1 MKYLFS
7 LFICAICVTS
17 YAQNLT
23 FSENIELGGSQIN
36 EFVGDMGD
44 KLIISFKNDEH
55 LSGLA
60 KISSDLSEKSQVRLK
75 DLNLSFKPDNA
86 HILDKQ
92 IILSGSKFDGEH
104 FVHTAVCAILDS
116 NLSFIKE
123 LELASMT
130 VNSNANIGKF
140 IFKNSNNNEFLYIL
154 EETPIEKGE
163 DQRIKLHQYKD
174 NMSLMFSKSYNTHIE
189 SHKSQHN
196 IPFVANNGAVF
207 IAKGHRGSQG
217 QEFHLL
223 AFNPTSK
230 VFKIKE
236 IELNDGSVTQLDFA
250 LSDKNQLAL
259 AGLFSTNDFAEQ
271 GLFVE
276 LYDENL
282 KAHYSSTQYFT
293 EETLEFAMDKKELKN
308 AGGLRYYLIENVSVS
323 SNDEISVFIEQ
334 VKEWVDINKK
344 TADKTWNYMYGK
356 VLIYTYSERGAIKG
370 SYVLDKE
377 QATKDDG
384 GFWSSFATWDDQED
398 FKIIT
403 NIIDQRGVGA
413 PKLNQIHY
421 LTDNS
426 NKQDYLETPEGFI
439 FTPETYC
446 ALNGDLYLVIADKD
460 KINYKI
466 GKLSN

>member
-7 LFICAICVTS
+7 LLICSICATS
-17 YAQNLT
+17 YAQNLA
-23 FSENIELGGSQIN
+23 FSENIELEGNQIN

-44 KLIISFKNDEH
+44 KLIISFSDDEH
-55 LSGLA
+55 LSSLV
-60 KISSDLSEKSQVRLK
+60 KISSDFSEKNQVRLK
-75 DLNLSFKPDNA
+75 DLNLSFKPKNT
-86 HILDKQ
+86 HILGKQ
-92 IILSGSKFDGEH
+92 IILSGSKFDGER
-104 FVHTAVCAILDS
+104 FVHTAVCAVLDS
-116 NLSFIKE
+116 NLTFVKE
-123 LELASMT
+123 LELTTMT
-130 VNSNANIGKF
+130 VNSNANIGRF
-140 IFKNSNNNEFLYIL
+140 IFKNSKNNEFLYIL
-154 EETPIEKGE
+154 EEAPIEKGE
-163 DQRIKLHQYKD
+163 DQRIKLHQYKED
-174 NMSLMFSKSYNTHIE
+174 MELMFSKSYNTHIE

-308 AGGLRYYLIENVSVS
+308 AGGLRYYIIENISVS
-323 SNDEISVFIEQ
+323 SNNEISVFIEQ

-356 VLIYTYSERGAIKG
+356 TLIYTYSERGAVKG
-370 SYVLDKE
+370 TYVLDKE
-377 QATKDDG
+377 QITTDDG

-403 NIIDQRGVGA
+403 NIIDQKGVGA
-413 PKLNQIHY
+413 PKMNQIHY
-421 LTDNS
+421 LSDNS
-426 NKQDYLETPEGFI
+426 NKQSYLDTPDSFT
-439 FTPETYC
+439 FTPETYYT
-446 ALNGDLYLVIADKD
+446 LNNDLFFVIANKD
-460 KINYKI
+460 KIIYKI